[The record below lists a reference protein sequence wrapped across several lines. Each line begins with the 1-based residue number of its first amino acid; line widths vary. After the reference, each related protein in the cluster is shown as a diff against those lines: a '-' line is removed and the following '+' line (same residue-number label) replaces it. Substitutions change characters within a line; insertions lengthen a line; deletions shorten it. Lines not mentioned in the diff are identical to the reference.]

1 MLLALKTAYLLTFTL
16 ISITFAQSDST
27 QTQSKAASP
36 AVTKPDL
43 QKVYNEA
50 LTWSKEKT
58 QEIPS
63 VNLAEA
69 SVGRCEAEPA
79 LEIPDFSKNSNQ
91 QAEQKT
97 QRTEKT
103 DQNQSSSEPQI
114 LVFVSLSLPKA
125 SLIALAKDA
134 QKYNAKLILRG
145 VQNNSFKEM
154 LKAIQSLG
162 EELESA
168 MEINPELFKEYDI
181 KAVPTFVLVNAG
193 REINRLRGNVSL
205 SFAAQKLKEET

>member
-1 MLLALKTAYLLTFTL
+1 MLSFIKLVLIFGVATLKA
-16 ISITFAQSDST
+16 IE
-27 QTQSKAASP
+27 
-36 AVTKPDL
+36 TKPDL

-79 LEIPDFSKNSNQ
+79 LIVPDSNQ

-114 LVFVSLSLPKA
+114 LVFVSLSLPKP
-125 SLIALAKDA
+125 SLVALARDA
-134 QKYNAKLILRG
+134 EKYNAKLILRG
-145 VQNNSFKEM
+145 VKNNSFKEM

-162 EELESA
+162 EELEGA

-181 KAVPTFVLVNAG
+181 KAVPTFVLVNSG

>member
-1 MLLALKTAYLLTFTL
+1 MLSFIKLVLILGVVTLKATE
-16 ISITFAQSDST
+16 
-27 QTQSKAASP
+27 
-36 AVTKPDL
+36 TKPDL

-103 DQNQSSSEPQI
+103 AHNQSSSEPQI
-114 LVFVSLSLPKA
+114 LVFVSLSLPKP
-125 SLIALAKDA
+125 SLVALARDA
-134 QKYNAKLILRG
+134 EKHNAKLILRG
-145 VQNNSFKEM
+145 VKNNSFKEM
-154 LKAIQSLG
+154 LKAIQNLG
-162 EELESA
+162 EELEGA

-181 KAVPTFVLVNAG
+181 KAVPTFVLVNSG

>member
-1 MLLALKTAYLLTFTL
+1 MLPALKTAYLLTFTL
-16 ISITFAQSDST
+16 ISITFAQSEST
-27 QTQSKAASP
+27 QTQSKAASQ

-63 VNLAEA
+63 VNLAEV
-69 SVGRCEAEPA
+69 SVGRCEAEPT
-79 LEIPDFSKNSNQ
+79 LIVPDSNE

-97 QRTEKT
+97 QRTENPG
-103 DQNQSSSEPQI
+103 QNQSSSEPQI
-114 LVFVSLSLPKA
+114 LVFVSLSLSKA
-125 SLIALAKDA
+125 SLVALARDA

-145 VQNNSFKEM
+145 VKNNSFKEM

-162 EELESA
+162 EELEGA

-181 KAVPTFVLVNAG
+181 KAVPTFVLVNSG